1 MARDDDFHKER
12 FQAPADFD
20 GPIAHRGCTDVIF
33 AGLMLLSWIAMTG
46 IGKDSTF

>member
-1 MARDDDFHKER
+1 MARDDDYDYEKDR

-33 AGLMLLSWIAMTG
+33 AGLMLLCWVAMTG
-46 IGKDSTF
+46 IGE